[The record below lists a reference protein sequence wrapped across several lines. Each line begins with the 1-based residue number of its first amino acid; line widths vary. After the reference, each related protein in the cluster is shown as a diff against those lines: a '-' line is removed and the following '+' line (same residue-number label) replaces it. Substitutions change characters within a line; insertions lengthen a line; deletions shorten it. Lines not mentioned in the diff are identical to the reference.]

1 MDESS
6 CCEDGRKRNDV
17 AMIAVSS
24 TMLRSLVSLSLPTLL
39 PPPLGMTDI
48 ARDLR
53 FSLAHQLR
61 AAGSCSQT
69 ITDELVGFDA
79 DRSS

>member
-1 MDESS
+1 
-6 CCEDGRKRNDV
+6 
-17 AMIAVSS
+17 MIAVFSM
-24 TMLRSLVSLSLPTLL
+24 MLRSLVSLSPPTLL
-39 PPPLGMTDI
+39 PLPLGMTDI
-48 ARDLR
+48 ARDQR

-61 AAGSCSQT
+61 AAGSCSQI